1 MKNIFKTMLPILA
14 MAACVWASCSDDKD
28 DPTPGKPALP
38 TIAVSEPALSADNAK
53 AVVTV
58 TPSKKRKSGI
68 GNANPRGRALPR
80 IRLLPVRKK
89 LSWKFPLIWM

>member
-1 MKNIFKTMLPILA
+1 MKNIFRTMLPILA

-58 TPSKKRKSGI
+58 TPSEETENGI
-68 GNANPRGRALPR
+68 GNVNRKGRALPH
-80 IRLLPVRKK
+80 IRL
-89 LSWKFPLIWM
+89 

>member
-58 TPSKKRKSGI
+58 TQ
-68 GNANPRGRALPR
+68 
-80 IRLLPVRKK
+80 LLPVRKK

>member
-38 TIAVSEPALSADNAK
+38 TIAVSEPALSADRYTFRRNGK
-53 AVVTV
+53 VVLEMRTQGAERCRV
-58 TPSKKRKSGI
+58 YSCYR
-68 GNANPRGRALPR
+68 
-80 IRLLPVRKK
+80 
-89 LSWKFPLIWM
+89 

>member
-58 TPSKKRKSGI
+58 TPS
-68 GNANPRGRALPR
+68 GRNGKVVLEMRTQGAER
-80 IRLLPVRKK
+80 CRVYGCYR
-89 LSWKFPLIWM
+89 

>member
-38 TIAVSEPALSADNAK
+38 TIAVSEPALRP
-53 AVVTV
+53 T
-58 TPSKKRKSGI
+58 TP
-68 GNANPRGRALPR
+68 
-80 IRLLPVRKK
+80 RL
-89 LSWKFPLIWM
+89 